1 MIDLRHGVGSSSSFG
16 LLASAFMFDGEME
29 PEYEEHV
36 DEADDEV
43 ENELSL

>member
-1 MIDLRHGVGSSSSFG
+1 MLIDFRQDLGSGSFG
-16 LLASAFMFDGEME
+16 LFAKAFRFEGEME

-43 ENELSL
+43 ENDGL